1 MVGPEPQKSQLRNQY
16 FLNNMDYTFK
26 NNSDKSSLRFLKIK
40 LIN

>member
-26 NNSDKSSLRFLKIK
+26 NNSENVSIQDT
-40 LIN
+40 